1 MANIKLTIQYDGTF
15 YSGWQKQEN
24 AIGIENILEDAL
36 EKIVGKRT
44 KLVGAGRTDKGVH
57 AYGQVANFKTDAKI
71 RPDKY
76 PYWFKVYLPDDIKVI
91 KSEEVPDD
99 FHARFSAKSKTYLYK
114 IYNSDDMHPIFRNF
128 YEEITYDLDLE
139 RMKDAAKILIGKH
152 DFSAF
157 SGILEEKTNPVRTI
171 EDIDLRKSDFG
182 FEIEIKGESFLR
194 NQVRIIAGS
203 LVEVGRGK
211 MSKKDLEKALLTLN
225 RKDAGPTLS
234 GKGLYLMGV
243 YY

>member
-139 RMKDAAKILIGKH
+139 RMKDAAKIFIGKH

-182 FEIEIKGESFLR
+182 LEIEIKGESFLR

-211 MSKKDLEKALLTLN
+211 MSKKDLEKALLSKK
-225 RKDAGPTLS
+225 REDAGPTLS